1 MLDKTLD
8 SFAKKATKWVLLKSH
23 TLFLIFLSELSFCL
37 TVALAVCFFV
47 FVPKQDIGLI
57 ITYVAFWISM
67 LALTITLSLGLYYR
81 SEIPEDELIKEFE
94 TEDIN

>member
-1 MLDKTLD
+1 MIDKTLET
-8 SFAKKATKWVLLKSH
+8 FIQKATKWVLLKSH

-37 TVALAVCFFV
+37 TVALVVCFFV

-81 SEIPEDELIKEFE
+81 SKIPVDELIKELE
-94 TEDIN
+94 KDAK